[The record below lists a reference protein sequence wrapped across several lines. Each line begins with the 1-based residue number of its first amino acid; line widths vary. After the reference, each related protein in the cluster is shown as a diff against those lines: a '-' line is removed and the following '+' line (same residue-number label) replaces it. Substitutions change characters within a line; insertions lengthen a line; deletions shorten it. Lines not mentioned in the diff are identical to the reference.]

1 MEASRAKAGVQLAG
15 IRELLLPLTV
25 AACFVLY
32 YLAELPFGAV
42 VSIAAPM
49 LVLYALAPAWAAR
62 SLAAFDRDVVRLLS
76 SGRRA
81 ALPGRFARA
90 VGMRLFS
97 PPALVAERRGV
108 VAAESDRPAEAR
120 AGFRSAMLEY
130 GPAAPLRVLLGY
142 AHACYALGDDAEA
155 IRVYRQ
161 LLEQQGALPGVKR
174 NLAHAMVRRGQF
186 LREALELIDRV
197 EGESED
203 PQRRGELSLVR
214 ALAHAKL
221 GEHERAQ
228 ALLDDHVE
236 VQGELAD
243 HIREQV
249 AVEREGGTLV
259 RG

>member
-1 MEASRAKAGVQLAG
+1 
-15 IRELLLPLTV
+15 
-25 AACFVLY
+25 
-32 YLAELPFGAV
+32 
-42 VSIAAPM
+42 
-49 LVLYALAPAWAAR
+49 LAPAWAAR
-62 SLAAFDRDVVRLLS
+62 SLAEFDRDVVRLLS
-76 SGRRA
+76 TGKRSG
-81 ALPGRFARA
+81 LPGRYARA
-90 VGMRLFS
+90 VGMRFFS
-97 PPALVAERRGV
+97 PPALVAERRGM
-108 VAAESDRPAEAR
+108 VAAETDRPAEAR

-155 IRVYRQ
+155 IRVYRE
-161 LLEQQGALPGVKR
+161 LLEQEGALPGVQR
-174 NLAHAMVRRGQF
+174 NLAHAMVRSGQS

-236 VQGELAD
+236 LRGELAE

-249 AVEREGGTLV
+249 AVERDGATVV